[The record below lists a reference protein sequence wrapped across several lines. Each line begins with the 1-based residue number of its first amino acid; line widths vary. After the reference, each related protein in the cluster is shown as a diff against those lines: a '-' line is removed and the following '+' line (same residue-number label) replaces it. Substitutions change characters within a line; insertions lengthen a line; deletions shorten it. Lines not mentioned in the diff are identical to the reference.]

1 MTEPPKKKRG
11 LLRAMFRKLGEVHT
25 RVEHVEDCQVVM
37 MDQCRW
43 LLAELEALRADRERF
58 ISLNRQHIET
68 IGRLIAGKDA
78 LLRAL
83 GVQEYQRLQR
93 LSSTPLAPALPMD
106 EETAQNLARAYAAM
120 SPH

>member
-1 MTEPPKKKRG
+1 VKKHAV
-11 LLRAMFRKLGEVHT
+11 LLAMFKRLAIVYAK
-25 RVEHVEDCQVVM
+25 VEHVEDCQVVM
-37 MDQCRW
+37 LDQQR
-43 LLAELEALRADRERF
+43 ELMAQIEVMRADRERF

-93 LSSTPLAPALPMD
+93 LSSTPLAPAIELD
-106 EETAQNLARAYAAM
+106 EQTALNLARAYGAIDGAR
-120 SPH
+120 S